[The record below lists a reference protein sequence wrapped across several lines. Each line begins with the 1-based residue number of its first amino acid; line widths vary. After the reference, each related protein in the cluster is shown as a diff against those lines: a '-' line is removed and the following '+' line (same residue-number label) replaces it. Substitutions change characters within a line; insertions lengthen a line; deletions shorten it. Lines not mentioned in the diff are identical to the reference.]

1 MKLKIF
7 SREISGKK
15 VKNLRLKEAQI
26 PAVMY
31 GPKYASH
38 NVSLDAKEF
47 AQIFAKAGYST
58 MIQVQSEEGNA
69 EKVLVKEVQQ
79 HPVKDYYIHVSLYV
93 IDANTPISADVPLEF
108 VGTSPAEAL
117 GTGFVAFATSSIAV
131 RCLPKDLPA
140 NLVVDITRLKDAGES
155 ILARDIKLPEGVALD
170 SKQDEGAAVA
180 YIAEAQKIEDVLAEI
195 EAGNVAAGETTE
207 ETATEEGAETTES
220 ADAETDKSE

>member
-1 MKLKIF
+1 MKLTIY

-15 VKNLRLKEAQI
+15 VKTLRSGEAKI

-47 AQIFAKAGYST
+47 SQIFSKAGFST
-58 MIQVQSEEGNA
+58 MIEVKSEEGKS

-79 HPVKDYYIHVSLYV
+79 HPVKDNFIHVSLYV
-93 IDANTPISADVPLEF
+93 IDAHTPISADVPIEF
-108 VGTSPAEAL
+108 VGTSTAESL
-117 GTGFVAFATSSIAV
+117 GVGFVAFAADSVAV

-140 NLVVDITRLKDAGES
+140 SLTVDISILKDAGQS
-155 ILARDIKLPEGVALD
+155 ILARDIALPEGVALD

-195 EAGNVAAGETTE
+195 EADNAEAATTE
-207 ETATEEGAETTES
+207 TETEEGAEGDEEATEGESES
-220 ADAETDKSE
+220 AAE